1 MWPYFRKYRVFA
13 FLAVLFMAAEVAADL
28 LLPSL
33 MQTLVDKGVLG
44 LTDGGQGSARD
55 ILLLGFTMIA
65 IVAGG
70 AVCGSLNS
78 VFVNLTSQNI
88 GNDVRKKVFRRIMRF
103 SSA

>member
-65 IVAGG
+65 IAAGG
-70 AVCGSLNS
+70 TAYS
-78 VFVNLTSQNI
+78 
-88 GNDVRKKVFRRIMRF
+88 
-103 SSA
+103 

>member
-44 LTDGGQGSARD
+44 LTDGGRGSARD
-55 ILLLGFTMIA
+55 ILLLGDRK
-65 IVAGG
+65 
-70 AVCGSLNS
+70 S
-78 VFVNLTSQNI
+78 VV
-88 GNDVRKKVFRRIMRF
+88 
-103 SSA
+103 

>member
-44 LTDGGQGSARD
+44 LTDGG
-55 ILLLGFTMIA
+55 
-65 IVAGG
+65 
-70 AVCGSLNS
+70 
-78 VFVNLTSQNI
+78 
-88 GNDVRKKVFRRIMRF
+88 
-103 SSA
+103 